1 MLAFTERRLQD
12 GLIAR
17 WSGICFLPKDVVFWC
32 EFRFNLS
39 ETVRQVNQSWI
50 CNQVVKTKDKLI
62 NKNNY
67 LINIVTTK
75 NVPCTR
81 VALFWMIMHSFSVYI
96 EMSGRKKQ
104 NRDEID
110 RNSTCSQRSDDQYL
124 LKPLNVS
131 CANVY
136 FWGQIQSNINQVY
149 VTIKQLC
156 VFLMKRVELVL
167 H

>member
-1 MLAFTERRLQD
+1 
-12 GLIAR
+12 
-17 WSGICFLPKDVVFWC
+17 
-32 EFRFNLS
+32 
-39 ETVRQVNQSWI
+39 
-50 CNQVVKTKDKLI
+50 
-62 NKNNY
+62 
-67 LINIVTTK
+67 
-75 NVPCTR
+75 
-81 VALFWMIMHSFSVYI
+81 MIMHSFSVYI

-110 RNSTCSQRSDDQYL
+110 RNSTCSQRSDNQYL